1 MILQKTMCKLG
12 SFQASKDINNE
23 EEKNKRYL
31 DEMIKSS
38 TVHGFS
44 HLLRSKRLVSKVLW
58 FILFAAG
65 IIASITC
72 TWASVNEYF
81 QYNVMTQL
89 REIEEAEVTFPAI
102 TICNMNKF
110 SSEQAISLIKEIS
123 LEENFDYFDEKTF
136 FKNPNLT
143 LSEKQYTI
151 WKLNDLIFAKIKKR
165 NFTDEQIQSLSYSMK
180 DMIFTCW
187 GIDRE
192 CQFEW
197 MNHREFGNCYRI
209 NTGFNKNGEK
219 VELLKARSSNSRQLY
234 IELYAGLNFYC

>member
-1 MILQKTMCKLG
+1 
-12 SFQASKDINNE
+12 
-23 EEKNKRYL
+23 
-31 DEMIKSS
+31 
-38 TVHGFS
+38 
-44 HLLRSKRLVSKVLW
+44 
-58 FILFAAG
+58 
-65 IIASITC
+65 
-72 TWASVNEYF
+72 
-81 QYNVMTQL
+81 
-89 REIEEAEVTFPAI
+89 
-102 TICNMNKF
+102 MNKF

-123 LEENFDYFDEKTF
+123 IEENFDYFDEKTF

-143 LSEKQYTI
+143 LTEKQHKI
-151 WKLNDLIFAKIKKR
+151 WKLNDLVFAKIKKR

-187 GIDRE
+187 AIDRE

-219 VELLKARSSNSRQLY
+219 VELLKARSSNSRQVY